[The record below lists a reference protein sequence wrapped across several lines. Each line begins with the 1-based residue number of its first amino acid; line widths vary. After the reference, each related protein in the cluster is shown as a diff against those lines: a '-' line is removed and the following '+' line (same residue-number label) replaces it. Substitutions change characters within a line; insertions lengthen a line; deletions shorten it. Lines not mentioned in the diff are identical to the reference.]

1 MHRLVPILALSALC
15 IPALAQ
21 TSTVVVP
28 NGYAN
33 TVGNSNNAFPWN
45 RATASMRYQQ
55 IYDTSN
61 FTLQG
66 INYPILIQGL
76 RFRPYPGAVTSWTG
90 GSWPNIRVDMA
101 TCPTDYSAAST
112 TFANNLGA
120 NAQTVLQG
128 QVTVAAGS
136 TLGAG
141 VLVPWHV
148 NVPFSTPFLYDPTL
162 GGDLTMDVYLD
173 GTGWTG
179 GGRACDVVS
188 TAGLAR
194 EIGRAHV

>member
-76 RFRPYPGAVTSWTG
+76 RLDRKSTRLNSSHSSVSRMPS
-90 GSWPNIRVDMA
+90 
-101 TCPTDYSAAST
+101 SA
-112 TFANNLGA
+112 
-120 NAQTVLQG
+120 
-128 QVTVAAGS
+128 
-136 TLGAG
+136 
-141 VLVPWHV
+141 
-148 NVPFSTPFLYDPTL
+148 
-162 GGDLTMDVYLD
+162 
-173 GTGWTG
+173 
-179 GGRACDVVS
+179 
-188 TAGLAR
+188 
-194 EIGRAHV
+194 